1 MLYQCTYENAY
12 CYLYTEKTGVPEGN
26 LKDFSAPSE
35 LKAAFDNAKAKKW
48 TMYKYDASGN
58 PVEI

>member
-1 MLYQCTYENAY
+1 MLYQCTYDNTY

-26 LKDFSAPSE
+26 LTNFTDAGV
-35 LKAAFDNAKAKKW
+35 AGAFQNAKNRNWK
-48 TMYKYDASGN
+48 MYKYDANGT